1 MVSREEQD
9 FPTRHLLDSSGGYR
23 GAVEAERAEAGFQ
36 LDPTRIHRCVMGLDG
51 FPKPMEPA
59 EVERLRDPFA
69 ELLLKRGNFPTSL
82 RALLGGF
89 DAFNDDSEGLPDQAS
104 YVVAEGGEIPWTPE
118 TSSLNR
124 GFRFAIARG
133 RGPEVMVLISASTV
147 IDSEEH
153 FLQVL
158 GWDPENWVYQYYERR
173 SGTWLWA
180 GDSNHA
186 LEPLTRGKG
195 PFDSHVN
202 GSLVMKELKIPWT
215 HWHSMSAGIQEDA
228 LAPDDPLRT
237 EPLFTQR
244 TGAEDLEL
252 RAVRPGIT
260 RWDEAR
266 LEKSIAADG
275 TISDVHLFMRQVL
288 ETTTVNLAS
297 SRQQSRLV
305 REDSTLVLPTTF
317 FLDADALLDEI
328 TLEPQLEPIGVEGRL
343 YLESLERYDF
353 TLVDEGGTAW
363 QKGDTF
369 FAFLVPEPAFEDLDV
384 LSQLLKRKIL
394 TPRFAA
400 CLLMVDFPN
409 PVFSTRRQHLM
420 RYVPDQTR
428 LTDGG
433 SDLPL
438 TMVAAIEEAMPDPP
452 PGSPEG
458 EFLANWRLPETEW
471 KAAFERRIERY
482 FEALRARANTEEG
495 FDRWVRLAD
504 SRRREFRRRPLAE
517 FGLTLPTTNIPKDA
531 PFLEM
536 SENGTVRETQRR
548 PT

>member
-1 MVSREEQD
+1 MVSREEQG
-9 FPTRHLLDSSGGYR
+9 FPTRHLLDSGGYR
-23 GAVEAERAEAGFQ
+23 GAVEAERAEAQFQ

-51 FPKPMEPA
+51 SPKPMEPA
-59 EVERLRDPFA
+59 EEERLRDPFA

-82 RALLGGF
+82 RALIGGF
-89 DAFNDDSEGLPDQAS
+89 DAFNDDPEGLPHQAS
-104 YVVAEGGEIPWTPE
+104 YVVAEGGEMPWTPE

-133 RGPEVMVLISASTV
+133 RGSEVTVLISASTV
-147 IDSEEH
+147 IDSEMH

-158 GWDPENWVYQYYERR
+158 GWDPENRVYQYYERR
-173 SGTWLWA
+173 AEAWLWA

-186 LEPLTRGKG
+186 LEPPTRGKG

-202 GSLVMKELKIPWT
+202 GSLVMKELKNPWT
-215 HWHSMSAGIQEDA
+215 HWHSMSAGIQEEA

-244 TGAEDLEL
+244 SGAEDLE
-252 RAVRPGIT
+252 RRVVKPGIT

-266 LEKSIAADG
+266 LDKSIAADG
-275 TISDVHLFMRQVL
+275 TISDVPLLMRQVL

-305 REDSTLVLPTTF
+305 QEGSTLDIPNTF
-317 FLDADALLDEI
+317 FLDADALLNEI
-328 TLEPQLEPIGVEGRL
+328 GLDPQLEPIGVEGRL

-353 TLVDEGGTAW
+353 ALVDDRGTVGR
-363 QKGDTF
+363 KGDTF

-384 LSQLLKRKIL
+384 LSQLLRRKIL

-409 PVFSTRRQHLM
+409 PVFSTRRQRLM
-420 RYVPDQTR
+420 RYVPSRSR
-428 LTDGG
+428 LADGG
-433 SDLPL
+433 SNLPSA
-438 TMVAAIEEAMPDPP
+438 MVAAIKAATADPP

-458 EFLANWRLPETEW
+458 EFLAGWRLPETEW

-482 FEALRARANTEEG
+482 FKALRARANTEEG
-495 FDRWVRLAD
+495 FDGWVRLAD
-504 SRRREFRRRPLAE
+504 SRRRQFRGRPLAE

-536 SENGTVRETQRR
+536 NEDGTVRETQKR